1 MNISLFKGAIMLMGP
16 ELFELEGEFI
26 RIVIEAEATYIVCKD
41 IELCKSIIEKY
52 EVGRSQDYY
61 FITEDEAN
69 KRVYNAH

>member
-1 MNISLFKGAIMLMGP
+1 MGP

-26 RIVIEAEATYIVCKD
+26 RIVIEATYIVCKD
-41 IELCKSIIEKY
+41 IELCKSIIERY
-52 EVGRSQDYY
+52 EVGKSLDYY

>member
-1 MNISLFKGAIMLMGP
+1 MLMGP

-52 EVGRSQDYY
+52 EVGKSQYYY
-61 FITEDEAN
+61 FIEDE
-69 KRVYNAH
+69 

>member
-1 MNISLFKGAIMLMGP
+1 MLMGP

-26 RIVIEAEATYIVCKD
+26 RIVIKPYTTYIVCKD
-41 IELCKSIIEKY
+41 TELCKSIIEKY

-69 KRVYNAH
+69 KRGL

>member
-1 MNISLFKGAIMLMGP
+1 MLMGP

-52 EVGRSQDYY
+52 EVGKSQYYY
-61 FITEDEAN
+61 FILEDE
-69 KRVYNAH
+69 